1 MNIVLV
7 SAGNF
12 QEYILTNID
21 QLLKLG
27 HAPSSIHVITERAF
41 FDRFPREIILVDA
54 STLHD
59 VHRYNELVSRE
70 QEGFRNG
77 FWRLASARFFYI
89 LAYMERTDL
98 KNVIHLENDVLI
110 YYNCD
115 NLPDLT
121 KMYMPFDSYKRNI
134 ASIVYIPNAGILSRV
149 MGYYNFRLNDME
161 NFAIIRQHSPE
172 LLDHFPICMPLD
184 SYTDEQRYVCTNFER
199 FHMIF
204 DAAAIGQY
212 LGGVDPRNIAGDTT
226 GFINETCVI
235 KYNEYSILWIT
246 GDDSIRRP
254 FLQING
260 ETVPIFNLH
269 IHSKNLSAFSGCL
282 SYLPSRA
289 SLPV

>member
-12 QEYILTNID
+12 QEYILNNIN

-27 HAPSSIHVITERAF
+27 HEPQSIHVITERAF
-41 FDRFPREIILVDA
+41 FDRFPREINLVDT

-59 VHRYNELVSRE
+59 IYKYNELVSKD

-89 LAYMERTDL
+89 RAYMERMDL
-98 KNVIHLENDVLI
+98 KNVIHLENDVPV

-115 NLPDLT
+115 RLLDLVHST

-149 MGYYNFRLNDME
+149 MGYYNFALNDME
-161 NFAIIRQHSPE
+161 NFAIIRLHSPA
-172 LLDHFPICMPLD
+172 LIDHFPICMALD
-184 SYTDEQRYVCTNFER
+184 SYTDEQRYVCTNFDR
-199 FHMIF
+199 FRMIF

-212 LGGVDPRNIAGDTT
+212 LGGVDPRNMAGDTR

-235 KYNEYSILWIT
+235 KYNEYKVLWIT
-246 GDDSIRRP
+246 GEDFIQRP

-260 ETVPIFNLH
+260 EIVPIFNLH
-269 IHSKNLSAFSGCL
+269 IHSKNLSAF
-282 SYLPSRA
+282 
-289 SLPV
+289 V